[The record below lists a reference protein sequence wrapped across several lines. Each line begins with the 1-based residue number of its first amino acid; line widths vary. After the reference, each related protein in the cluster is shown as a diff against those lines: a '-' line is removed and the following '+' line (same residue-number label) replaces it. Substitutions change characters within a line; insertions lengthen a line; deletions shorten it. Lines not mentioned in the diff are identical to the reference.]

1 MLSTKTFLIISG
13 GFVSTYIINAIVA
26 PLYSNNCVQLLN
38 YNFPFCLTALSILTG
53 ASYLNYW
60 VFYTTITTLGII
72 LISKT
77 IQK

>member
-1 MLSTKTFLIISG
+1 MISTKTFIIISG

-26 PLYSNNCVQLLN
+26 PLYSNNCVQILN
-38 YNFPFCLTALSILTG
+38 YNSPFCVTALSMLTG

-60 VFYTTITTLGII
+60 VFYTTITTLGVI

-77 IQK
+77 FKF